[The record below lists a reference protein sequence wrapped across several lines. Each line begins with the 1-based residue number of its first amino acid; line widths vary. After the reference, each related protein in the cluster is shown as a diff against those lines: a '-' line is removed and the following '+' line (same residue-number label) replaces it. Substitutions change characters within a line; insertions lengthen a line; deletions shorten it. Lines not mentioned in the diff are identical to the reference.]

1 MSDEVL
7 TVKLTAREIDL
18 IHQCI
23 STNMETVKRRHDP
36 SDPMI
41 RELLAELGELSD
53 DLLEQRF
60 RPEDPDLFMDPV
72 DFAAKHDI
80 DLVQRCRDEGI
91 NAGINREGEVFVVA
105 EDDFIQRGMDAREQA
120 KANSRAAE
128 RRALNFSSGE
138 DGERSETQ
146 KHDLWGKPANDPADW

>member
-1 MSDEVL
+1 MSDEAL

-36 SDPMI
+36 NDPMI
-41 RELLAELGELSD
+41 GELLAELGELSD

-72 DFAAKHDI
+72 DFAAKHDTE
-80 DLVQRCRDEGI
+80 DL
-91 NAGINREGEVFVVA
+91 AGRTFEVA
-105 EDDFIQRGMDAREQA
+105 EDHFIQAGTDARQRV
-120 KANSRAAE
+120 KASSRAAE
-128 RRALNFSSGE
+128 RRALNFSGQPQDRKLSK
-138 DGERSETQ
+138 TQ
-146 KHDLWGKPANDPADW
+146 THDVWDANDPKNW